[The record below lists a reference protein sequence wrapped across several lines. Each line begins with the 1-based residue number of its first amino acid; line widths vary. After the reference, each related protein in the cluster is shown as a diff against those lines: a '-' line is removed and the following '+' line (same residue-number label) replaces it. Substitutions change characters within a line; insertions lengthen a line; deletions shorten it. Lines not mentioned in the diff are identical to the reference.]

1 LSFRRD
7 PSIRTPLPRRGATW
21 KERRERK
28 KKPKEKQKKKDF
40 LLFHQIFF
48 FFFFFF
54 GSTFF
59 FHPQSDGFATYQ
71 QSAWTF
77 LACRRSGNA
86 KKQRNPKKEKK
97 FARFSLFFF
106 RFEKG
111 NNLFFFFFFPQE
123 LKDLERDPPTNISGG
138 PVGDD
143 LFHWTAT
150 IMGPE
155 ESPYS
160 GGVFFLNIHFPVRAP
175 FRSAYGFG

>member
-1 LSFRRD
+1 L
-7 PSIRTPLPRRGATW
+7 
-21 KERRERK
+21 
-28 KKPKEKQKKKDF
+28 
-40 LLFHQIFF
+40 
-48 FFFFFF
+48 
-54 GSTFF
+54 
-59 FHPQSDGFATYQ
+59 
-71 QSAWTF
+71 
-77 LACRRSGNA
+77 
-86 KKQRNPKKEKK
+86 KKEII
-97 FARFSLFFF
+97 
-106 RFEKG
+106 
-111 NNLFFFFFFPQE
+111 FFFFFPQE